1 LISALGQPV
10 HARVELSRVASRLPT
25 LAVVFAALC
34 VSVLSTRVADAW
46 FVQLMLD
53 QAASRAADQVQLG
66 LLDNVSPA
74 DFTPP
79 HTSERLEDLAGRLD
93 PVLGRLRDGTT
104 GILRVNLV
112 ARDGTILY
120 SDLTALRGHMV
131 PLADKTEL
139 KTALNGSVGADEEHL
154 DGSENADLRPRY
166 GAALEVYVPVRLA
179 GEVVGAYEI
188 YEELGPVAVVRAVL
202 WGALVGLWCLFAVGI
217 YLIRRR
223 RAIGDPQEAPISEPR
238 VSAPRA
244 NAERDPHVRLT
255 RRELQVLR
263 LMATSHTNRDIAE
276 TLVVSEE
283 TVRTHV
289 KRILRKLDQPDRTQ
303 AVVVAVREGLI
314 ELPNDDPQN
323 GFHRLN
329 HDPQDGFHPIG

>member
-1 LISALGQPV
+1 
-10 HARVELSRVASRLPT
+10 
-25 LAVVFAALC
+25 
-34 VSVLSTRVADAW
+34 
-46 FVQLMLD
+46 
-53 QAASRAADQVQLG
+53 
-66 LLDNVSPA
+66 LL
-74 DFTPP
+74 
-79 HTSERLEDLAGRLD
+79 
-93 PVLGRLRDGTT
+93 
-104 GILRVNLV
+104 VNIV

-120 SDLTALRGHMV
+120 SYLTALRGHMA

-139 KTALNGSVGADEEHL
+139 RTALNGSVGADEEHL

-166 GAALEVYVPVRLA
+166 GAALEIYVPVRLA

-188 YEELGPVAVVRAVL
+188 YEELGPVSAVRAVL
-202 WGALVGLWCLFAVGI
+202 WGALVGLWCLFAGAV

-223 RAIGDPQEAPISEPR
+223 RTIGDAREAQISEPHFPALQ
-238 VSAPRA
+238 V
-244 NAERDPHVRLT
+244 NAERNPHARLT

-314 ELPNDDPQN
+314 ELPNDVSRN
-323 GFHRLN
+323 
-329 HDPQDGFHPIG
+329 GFHPIG